1 MFLTHKRWRHSPAIA
16 IHQKPTQISYDAME
30 LSEAKQLSK
39 VIPDRQ
45 AAQAWPF
52 SHKPDGTRYPEKP
65 CKPAQEGPATA

>member
-1 MFLTHKRWRHSPAIA
+1 
-16 IHQKPTQISYDAME
+16 ME

-39 VIPDRQ
+39 VRPLLRVEGRLEGRQ

-65 CKPAQEGPATA
+65 CEPAQEGSVAA